1 MALVEGI
8 PACRMSPHD
17 MFETDRPLEKGGKA
31 ITTVSVIIVNY
42 NSGALLTEAVA
53 SALDS
58 SLPVE
63 VIVSDNGSID
73 DSVRLLRKTLRGVPN
88 LSIFEN
94 GENLGFALGN
104 NRVLPKSVGE
114 YLLFLNPDCLIEPDT
129 LARMTEIMESQPD
142 VGMAGCLIRNLD
154 GSEQPGCR
162 RYIPTPWRALM
173 RVVNPPRFFSS
184 NPRFQDFNLLG
195 TPLPDRPV
203 EVEAISGA
211 FMFVRRSALEKVG
224 PLDEGYFLH
233 CEDLDWC
240 MRFKQAGYRIL
251 FVPDVVISHVKGGC
265 SVNRPV
271 FVEWHK
277 HRGMIRFYRKFFRQR
292 YPGAL
297 MWLVFA
303 AVWTRFLVKALV
315 LTLKQHV

>member
-1 MALVEGI
+1 M
-8 PACRMSPHD
+8 
-17 MFETDRPLEKGGKA
+17 
-31 ITTVSVIIVNY
+31 
-42 NSGALLTEAVA
+42 A

-73 DSVRLLRKTLRGVPN
+73 DSVRLLRKTLRGVAN

-94 GENLGFALGN
+94 GENLGFAQGN
-104 NRVLPKSVGE
+104 NRVLPRAVGD

-129 LARMTEIMESQPD
+129 IARMIEIMEAHPD

-173 RVVNPPRFFSS
+173 RVVNPPRFFTS

-195 TPLPDRPV
+195 TPLPEQPV

-211 FMFVRRSALEKVG
+211 FMFVRRSAFEKVG

-251 FVPDVVISHVKGGC
+251 FVPDVVVSHVKGGC
-265 SVNRPV
+265 SVNRPI

-277 HRGMIRFYRKFFRQR
+277 HKGMIRFYRKFFRER

-297 MWLVFA
+297 MWLVFI

-315 LTLKQHV
+315 LTIEQHV

>member
-1 MALVEGI
+1 LI
-8 PACRMSPHD
+8 
-17 MFETDRPLEKGGKA
+17 
-31 ITTVSVIIVNY
+31 VSVVIVNY
-42 NSGALLTEAVA
+42 NSGALLSEAVE
-53 SALDS
+53 SVLRS
-58 SLPVE
+58 TVPVE
-63 VIVSDNGSID
+63 VFVSDNGSID
-73 DSVRLLRKTLRGVPN
+73 DSVRLLRKTHGKARNLR
-88 LSIFEN
+88 ITEN
-94 GENLGFALGN
+94 GANLGFARGN
-104 NRVLPKSVGE
+104 NRVLPNAAGD

-129 LARMTEIMESQPD
+129 LARMIEILGTHPD

-162 RYIPTPWRALM
+162 RYVPTPWRSLM
-173 RVVNPPRFFSS
+173 RVVNLSRFFAS

-211 FMFVRRSALEKVG
+211 FMLVRRSALEKVG

-240 MRFKQAGYRIL
+240 MRFKQAGYQIL
-251 FVPDVVISHVKGGC
+251 FVPDVVVSHVKGGC

-277 HRGMIRFYRKFFRQR
+277 HKGMIRFYRKFFRQR
-292 YPGAL
+292 YPGVL
-297 MWLVFA
+297 MGLVFA
-303 AVWTRFLVKALV
+303 AVWARFLVKAIV

>member
-1 MALVEGI
+1 M
-8 PACRMSPHD
+8 
-17 MFETDRPLEKGGKA
+17 
-31 ITTVSVIIVNY
+31 
-42 NSGALLTEAVA
+42 A

-73 DSVRLLRKTLRGVPN
+73 DSVRLLRKTLRGVAN

-94 GENLGFALGN
+94 GENLGFAQGN
-104 NRVLPKSVGE
+104 NRVLPRAVGD

-129 LARMTEIMESQPD
+129 IARMIEIMEAHPD
-142 VGMAGCLIRNLD
+142 VGMAGCLIQNLD

-173 RVVNPPRFFSS
+173 RVVNPPRFFTS

-195 TPLPDRPV
+195 TPLPEQPV

-211 FMFVRRSALEKVG
+211 FMFVRRSAFEKVG

-251 FVPDVVISHVKGGC
+251 FVPDVVVSHVKGGC
-265 SVNRPV
+265 SVNRPI

-277 HRGMIRFYRKFFRQR
+277 HKGMIRFYRKFFRER

-297 MWLVFA
+297 MWLVFI

-315 LTLKQHV
+315 LTIEQHV